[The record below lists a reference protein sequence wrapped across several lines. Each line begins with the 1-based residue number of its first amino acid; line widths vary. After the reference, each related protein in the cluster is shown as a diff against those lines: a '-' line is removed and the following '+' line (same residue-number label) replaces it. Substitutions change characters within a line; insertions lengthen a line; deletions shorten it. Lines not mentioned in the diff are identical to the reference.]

1 MIQSWS
7 SSYSYSN
14 DGKNEQVSYEN
25 KYKDNK
31 NQYSTGMRRKKDRKT
46 HEKDEL
52 FYQTKQDDNKRRDIL
67 GKSKNNSSWEIDKR
81 SNGLTKMKERVG
93 YNKYGSYFNYLDQ
106 IGKPQLVQHKPVHQ
120 IMNAGSQNMNIGN
133 KLSNLGIYNN
143 IRPKT
148 ANGRR
153 RPLNNVMYCQEG
165 FQNKMDQMFNDP
177 FFKN

>member
-31 NQYSTGMRRKKDRKT
+31 NQYSAGMRRKKDRKT
-46 HEKDEL
+46 HEKDEI
-52 FYQTKQDDNKRRDIL
+52 FYQTKQDDNKRRDIF
-67 GKSKNNSSWEIDKR
+67 GKSKNNSSWDIDKR

-93 YNKYGSYFNYLDQ
+93 YNKYGSYFNYLDN
-106 IGKPQLVQHKPVHQ
+106 IGKPQLVQHQLTNYPN
-120 IMNAGSQNMNIGN
+120 MYAGS
-133 KLSNLGIYNN
+133 KSS
-143 IRPKT
+143 IRP
-148 ANGRR
+148 NRR
-153 RPLNNVMYCQEG
+153 IVPQNNLIVQRER
-165 FQNKMDQMFNDP
+165 FKSFTNQMFDHP